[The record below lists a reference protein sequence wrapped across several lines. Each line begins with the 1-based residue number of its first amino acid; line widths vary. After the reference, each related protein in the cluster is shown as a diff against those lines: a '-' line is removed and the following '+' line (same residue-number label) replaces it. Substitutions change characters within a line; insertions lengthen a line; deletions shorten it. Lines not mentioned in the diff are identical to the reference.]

1 VTLALFL
8 NCGMLW
14 RMNKPPVQV
23 DFTPLF
29 IRFLKHVAK
38 KYRSVRDDL
47 QPLIDDLANGETPG
61 DQIQHVKRTAYKV
74 RIPTLMLKRAKVA
87 VIVSF
92 ITSKPVLALYCWQF
106 IPSLT
111 KRIFRLMKS
120 CG

>member
-1 VTLALFL
+1 
-8 NCGMLW
+8 
-14 RMNKPPVQV
+14 MNKPSVQI

-74 RIPTLMLKRAKVA
+74 RIPNRDAQKGKSGGYR
-87 VIVSF
+87 VIYYIKTSARVVLLAIYSKSEQIDISTDEILRMIESF
-92 ITSKPVLALYCWQF
+92 EDIDESAE
-106 IPSLT
+106 
-111 KRIFRLMKS
+111 
-120 CG
+120 